1 MASSWIRRYSVF
13 EELQEITRLE
23 ARAVYRGR
31 GTEATDFWIVHQ
43 KPRSVRLI
51 PMRKVLAIIVF
62 ALFFLSATEAWGQ
75 TPPEESR
82 KPQTSLAELPES
94 VLNAELPLLGGK
106 TLRLSEYSGKVIVL
120 NMFATWCVPCRV
132 ESPDLAKLHE
142 EFKDRGLVVI
152 ELSTED
158 PNVSKELVRE
168 WVLNFR
174 LPYTVGW
181 ITRDVAQ
188 TLMQGRTSIPQAFVI
203 ARDGRI
209 LKRFIGYNPDT
220 TLDQLRGTVDQA
232 LK

>member
-1 MASSWIRRYSVF
+1 
-13 EELQEITRLE
+13 
-23 ARAVYRGR
+23 
-31 GTEATDFWIVHQ
+31 
-43 KPRSVRLI
+43 
-51 PMRKVLAIIVF
+51 MRKVLAIIVF
-62 ALFFLSATEAWGQ
+62 AVFFASAAEAWGQ
-75 TPPEESR
+75 TPPEEPR
-82 KPQTSLAELPES
+82 KPQTSFAELPES

-106 TLRLSEYSGKVIVL
+106 TLRLSEYSGKVILL
-120 NMFATWCVPCRV
+120 NMFATWCGPCRL

-181 ITRDVAQ
+181 FTRDVAQ

-209 LKRFIGYNPDT
+209 LKRFIGYNPDM
-220 TLDQLRGTVDQA
+220 TLGQMREAVDQA